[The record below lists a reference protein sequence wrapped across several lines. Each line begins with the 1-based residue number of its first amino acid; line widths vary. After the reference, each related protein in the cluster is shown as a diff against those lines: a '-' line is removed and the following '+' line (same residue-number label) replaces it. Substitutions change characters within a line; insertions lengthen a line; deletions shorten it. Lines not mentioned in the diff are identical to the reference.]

1 MKIVKEDLSFFL
13 ILSETAVVSLSKISL
28 LAGAED
34 GGEDEDGG
42 GGAVEELEGEVV
54 DGDAAELEEEL
65 GGARGRLQHLGHVGQ
80 VEGGQEDLEKRE
92 NVLELG
98 AVVDVNNT
106 FTYFENIGS
115 CSCITI
121 IKLLSFFFGHFSFPS
136 PLARMKLPLLRRPR
150 PRSLS

>member
-1 MKIVKEDLSFFL
+1 MKIVKEDLAFFL
-13 ILSETAVVSLSKISL
+13 ILSETAVSLSKISL

-65 GGARGRLQHLGHVGQ
+65 GGSGGRLQHLGHVGQ
-80 VEGGQEDLEKRE
+80 VEGGQEDLEKGE

-98 AVVDVNNT
+98 
-106 FTYFENIGS
+106 
-115 CSCITI
+115 
-121 IKLLSFFFGHFSFPS
+121 
-136 PLARMKLPLLRRPR
+136 
-150 PRSLS
+150 